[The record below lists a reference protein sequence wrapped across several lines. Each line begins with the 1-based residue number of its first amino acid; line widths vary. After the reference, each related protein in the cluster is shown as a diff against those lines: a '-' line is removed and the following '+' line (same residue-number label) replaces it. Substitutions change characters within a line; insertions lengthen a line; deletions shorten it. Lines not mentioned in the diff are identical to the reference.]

1 MTENDNEIAPGDV
14 DKDVKP
20 SGSRTAR
27 SIRFFDSEWER
38 IEFAAE
44 ERGLSAAEY
53 VRFVALD
60 LAAGSA
66 TSAPETLS
74 PVLGPL
80 IESTYRAVYLLATL
94 KRHELLSEGRE
105 EEVDDVLKHARI
117 SQSELLSD
125 E

>member
-1 MTENDNEIAPGDV
+1 MSENDNDIAPGDAG
-14 DKDVKP
+14 KDDKP

-38 IEFAAE
+38 IESAAE

-53 VRFVALD
+53 VRFAALD
-60 LAAGSA
+60 LAGGPA
-66 TSAPETLS
+66 TTAPETLS
-74 PVLGPL
+74 PALGPL